1 MISPTLRGIII
12 FISSG
17 NRVAACKTPSSH
29 AFGPTHSFF
38 CLPLRWRPFRFLLF
52 APVSRRCLP
61 RSDFPSRGIALPF
74 TSTPRRQV
82 QTKTNF
88 VADVLDYVVNV
99 TVGNPPQEISLALDL
114 FSYNTWVPD
123 KEECDGNIF
132 LSGCDYGSFDT
143 FSSKTFIRDAVDS
156 FDEYYASGNYVRG
169 DDIRETISVGD
180 TDITNLTM
188 GLGRQTD
195 LSLGR
200 LALGYNASYG
210 TPSFL
215 DRMTEMGIINSTAF
229 SLWTED
235 EDTASG
241 SLLLGAVDAS
251 RYTGRLQRFQVYK
264 YAMQYVGFYAL
275 VASIN
280 GSRLDTENR
289 ILQPLANLGTSRY
302 IAVSP
307 PTLLSNLPWDI
318 AERIWELARAEVD
331 YYSGQATVPCA
342 WRDNMTGQ
350 VALEL
355 GGVGGYA
362 LTVELKDLIIPA
374 DVWPIDSNSW
384 YLEDGEEA
392 NPLCLLGIQ
401 SQNTSSGS
409 ANDAND
415 SDWVIGGSLLKNTY
429 TVFDLANEE
438 LAMAPLSSGGDSQPN
453 IVSFDFY
460 GAVVPSSDEVGE
472 RSCWSYQP
480 CSVVGPGSGNDWEY
494 QSGLQDWQKIAIGA
508 SLGGTGLIIAAL
520 ATWAIVR
527 CRRVRKE
534 EAELGKIE
542 HPPGMLF
549 VGPCGAPQVPAVA
562 RDEQWNVERTA
573 TAPSSCKPA
582 ARHLRGLQ
590 PCLIVLG
597 AARDVGEAEDQQQL
611 WRRKQTSLVRVL
623 SESLMPP
630 MCRGQSPQLRGSQD
644 ATNTNV

>member
-1 MISPTLRGIII
+1 MASLRYFVLLLAAGA
-12 FISSG
+12 
-17 NRVAACKTPSSH
+17 VAQVQ
-29 AFGPTHSFF
+29 F
-38 CLPLRWRPFRFLLF
+38 
-52 APVSRRCLP
+52 PVSRHR
-61 RSDFPSRGIALPF
+61 APF

-88 VADVLDYVVNV
+88 VAEVLDYVVNV
-99 TVGNPPQEISLALDL
+99 TVGNPPQEISLTLDL

-215 DRMTEMGIINSTAF
+215 DRMTEMGLINSTAF
-229 SLWTED
+229 SLWTEE

-275 VASIN
+275 VSSIN

-289 ILQPLANLGTSRY
+289 ILQPLANLGTSTY

-307 PTLLSNLPWDI
+307 PTLLSNLPWGI
-318 AERIWELARAEVD
+318 AERTWELARAEVD
-331 YYSGQATVPCA
+331 YYSGQATVPCS

-362 LTVELKDLIIPA
+362 LTVDLKDLIIPA

-453 IVSFDFY
+453 IVPFDSY

-472 RSCWSYQP
+472 RNCWSYQP
-480 CSVVGPGSGNDWEY
+480 CSGMGPGSGNDWEY

-542 HPPGMLF
+542 HPPGMLV
-549 VGPCGAPQVPAVA
+549 VGRAGLPKVPAVTTTTTTGVEAEQPPPPLPA
-562 RDEQWNVERTA
+562 R
-573 TAPSSCKPA
+573 PA
-582 ARHLRGLQ
+582 AA
-590 PCLIVLG
+590 PPADDAAVPIV
-597 AARDVGEAEDQQQL
+597 VGEQPDMSE
-611 WRRKQTSLVRVL
+611 KQRSKQPDMPEEADIASSSVVREPDAAHV
-623 SESLMPP
+623 P
-630 MCRGQSPQLRGSQD
+630 RAKSPAQG
-644 ATNTNV
+644 

>member
-1 MISPTLRGIII
+1 MASL
-12 FISSG
+12 
-17 NRVAACKTPSSH
+17 
-29 AFGPTHSFF
+29 
-38 CLPLRWRPFRFLLF
+38 RFLLLLLVASAVAQVQF
-52 APVSRRCLP
+52 PVSRHR
-61 RSDFPSRGIALPF
+61 APF

-114 FSYNTWVPD
+114 YSYNTWVPD
-123 KEECDGNIF
+123 KEACDGNIF

-156 FDEYYASGNYVRG
+156 FDEFYASGYYVRG

-215 DRMTEMGIINSTAF
+215 DRMTETGLINSTAF

-289 ILQPLANLGTSRY
+289 ILQPLANLGTGTY

-307 PTLLSNLPWDI
+307 PTLLSNLPWSI

-362 LTVELKDLIIPA
+362 LTVDLKDLIIPA
-374 DVWPIDSNSW
+374 DVWPLDSNSW

-415 SDWVIGGSLLKNTY
+415 SDWVIGGSLLKKTY

-438 LAMAPLSSGGDSQPN
+438 LAMAPLSLGGDSQSN
-453 IVSFDFY
+453 IVPFDSY
-460 GAVVPSSDEVGE
+460 GALVPSSDEVGE
-472 RSCWSYQP
+472 RNCWSYQP
-480 CSVVGPGSGNDWEY
+480 CSDMRPGSGNDWEY
-494 QSGLQDWQKIAIGA
+494 PSGLQDWQKIAIGA

-542 HPPGMLF
+542 HPPGMLV
-549 VGPCGAPQVPAVA
+549 VGRAGLPKVPAVTTTTTDVEAEQPPPPLPA
-562 RDEQWNVERTA
+562 R
-573 TAPSSCKPA
+573 PA
-582 ARHLRGLQ
+582 AAPPADAAVPIVMGKQ
-590 PCLIVLG
+590 PEMSEKQRSKQP
-597 AARDVGEAEDQQQL
+597 AMPKETDVA
-611 WRRKQTSLVRVL
+611 SVVREPDVAHV
-623 SESLMPP
+623 P
-630 MCRGQSPQLRGSQD
+630 RAKSPAQG
-644 ATNTNV
+644 